1 MNAWDTYPPMDCP
14 TRIGLSNPS
23 RERICSSINARS
35 SKLQS
40 SENGRDSPWE
50 GGSHTKH
57 LARWA
62 KQSTCLSNSGKAG
75 QEDKLRRFLIVFR
88 HPVAQCPTIGFE
100 LALSHAYPPIV
111 HQSKSARTLKDP
123 RALCIVCDVRC
134 ITARCGRTSQAVRRR
149 RRRRGNCNTWRP
161 LPCARA
167 VLRAFWPRPLRPS
180 FPSPGPGRT
189 R

>member
-1 MNAWDTYPPMDCP
+1 MLF
-14 TRIGLSNPS
+14 TRNLYWRQSMPAMLLLALPLSLLETRLRLFRAALASCVSRFPLQRIPLC
-23 RERICSSINARS
+23 RERLLR
-35 SKLQS
+35 LDLYRLF
-40 SENGRDSPWE
+40 GR
-50 GGSHTKH
+50 
-57 LARWA
+57 ACQR
-62 KQSTCLSNSGKAG
+62 
-75 QEDKLRRFLIVFR
+75 LRCFR
-88 HPVAQCPTIGFE
+88 MHIPYRA
-100 LALSHAYPPIV
+100 PIA

-149 RRRRGNCNTWRP
+149 RRRRGNCNTWRL